1 MTSQCVQWKCTISLV
16 VFNFNVTGEGK
27 IRWPK
32 LAISFVVSDVDPE
45 PRFIISFSSHG
56 LNNNARNRDPIIFN
70 STVGGSSVYNY
81 ENNSELGGSEQGL
94 LSGNEEFETGSEN
107 DRPLDGNPD
116 KGIELGGENNGG
128 VSERYKIYVANKDD
142 DDLDSLENSMA
153 NEEES
158 GGVDVPVAQVSM
170 DDEVLFS
177 QLSTKTFSLEVES
190 K

>member
-1 MTSQCVQWKCTISLV
+1 MDSTTMPETETPSSSTGSLL
-16 VFNFNVTGEGK
+16 
-27 IRWPK
+27 IRAP
-32 LAISFVVSDVDPE
+32 LTLDSDSKYE
-45 PRFIISFSSHG
+45 
-56 LNNNARNRDPIIFN
+56 LETA

-81 ENNSELGGSEQGL
+81 ENNSELGGSEEGF
-94 LSGNEEFETGSEN
+94 LSGNEEFETGSEK

-116 KGIELGGENNGG
+116 EGIELGGENNGG

>member
-1 MTSQCVQWKCTISLV
+1 MSIPNPDSLSL
-16 VFNFNVTGEGK
+16 
-27 IRWPK
+27 
-32 LAISFVVSDVDPE
+32 LAAMDLTTCQKQRPHHIQ
-45 PRFIISFSSHG
+45 
-56 LNNNARNRDPIIFN
+56 
-70 STVGGSSVYNY
+70 
-81 ENNSELGGSEQGL
+81 QGF

>member
-1 MTSQCVQWKCTISLV
+1 MV
-16 VFNFNVTGEGK
+16 K
-27 IRWPK
+27 IRELKDAFTAPTPPWPTPSAAQK
-32 LAISFVVSDVDPE
+32 QMKKRKNKAKKVSDVKKG
-45 PRFIISFSSHG
+45 F
-56 LNNNARNRDPIIFN
+56 
-70 STVGGSSVYNY
+70 
-81 ENNSELGGSEQGL
+81 

>member
-1 MTSQCVQWKCTISLV
+1 MANLHVLGVTTTIPETETPSSSTGSLLIRAPLT
-16 VFNFNVTGEGK
+16 FN
-27 IRWPK
+27 
-32 LAISFVVSDVDPE
+32 SDSE
-45 PRFIISFSSHG
+45 YE
-56 LNNNARNRDPIIFN
+56 LETA

-81 ENNSELGGSEQGL
+81 ENNSELGGSEEGF
-94 LSGNEEFETGSEN
+94 LSGNEEFETGSEK
-107 DRPLDGNPD
+107 DRLLDGDPD
-116 KGIELGGENNGG
+116 KGTELGGKNNGG

-142 DDLDSLENSMA
+142 DDLDSLEHSMA
-153 NEEES
+153 DEEES